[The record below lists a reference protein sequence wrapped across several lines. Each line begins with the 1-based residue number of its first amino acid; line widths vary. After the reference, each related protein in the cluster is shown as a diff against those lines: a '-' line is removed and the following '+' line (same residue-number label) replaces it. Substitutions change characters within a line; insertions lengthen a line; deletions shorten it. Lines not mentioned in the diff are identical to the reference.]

1 MGRALEDRYEW
12 LTSVGGGRTE
22 ERNIKQQ
29 RPPKEGDDQ
38 EGEGGSETGRP
49 RDRKEALVWPREVGA
64 FPSSSEGSPLPR
76 ALGRPILCAF
86 HSQNK
91 PSPHQSP
98 TFGPTLYKSIVMD
111 SIRKLW
117 PYTILLVFIIWCN
130 KKLHY
135 EIFFFPSIFCYCD
148 MVTLVIIISFSIFN
162 VWSLIHPYLFNFW
175 AFITFSF
182 CCIIC
187 VNH

>member
-49 RDRKEALVWPREVGA
+49 KDRKEALVWPREVGA

-98 TFGPTLYKSIVMD
+98 TFGPTLYKFIVMG
-111 SIRKLW
+111 SVRKPW
-117 PYTILLVFIIWCN
+117 PYNTHIWVLKWVYSHFFLIGFFMVFI
-130 KKLHY
+130 
-135 EIFFFPSIFCYCD
+135 
-148 MVTLVIIISFSIFN
+148 
-162 VWSLIHPYLFNFW
+162 YLFIY
-175 AFITFSF
+175 FILDSLSF
-182 CCIIC
+182 AQ
-187 VNH
+187 H

>member
-1 MGRALEDRYEW
+1 MNGREEYITTEITQSRED
-12 LTSVGGGRTE
+12 G
-22 ERNIKQQ
+22 
-29 RPPKEGDDQ
+29 Q
-38 EGEGGSETGRP
+38 EGEGGPKNGKRLLGCERSWG
-49 RDRKEALVWPREVGA
+49 
-64 FPSSSEGSPLPR
+64 FPSSSEGSLLPR
-76 ALGRPILCAF
+76 TLGCPILCVFHPQNEPSPYHSPTFRPIL
-86 HSQNK
+86 
-91 PSPHQSP
+91 
-98 TFGPTLYKSIVMD
+98 YKFIVMD
-111 SIRKLW
+111 SIRKPW

-162 VWSLIHPYLFNFW
+162 IWSLVHPYLFNFW

>member
-38 EGEGGSETGRP
+38 EGEGGSKTGRP

-98 TFGPTLYKSIVMD
+98 TFGPTLYKFIVMG
-111 SIRKLW
+111 SVWKPW
-117 PYTILLVFIIWCN
+117 PYNTHIWVLIILGARVTHFLSYRDIYEFYSFFFVFLFFFFLDIQN
-130 KKLHY
+130 EFTL
-135 EIFFFPSIFCYCD
+135 IFFNWIFYA
-148 MVTLVIIISFSIFN
+148 F
-162 VWSLIHPYLFNFW
+162 YLFIYL
-175 AFITFSF
+175 FILY
-182 CCIIC
+182 
-187 VNH
+187 